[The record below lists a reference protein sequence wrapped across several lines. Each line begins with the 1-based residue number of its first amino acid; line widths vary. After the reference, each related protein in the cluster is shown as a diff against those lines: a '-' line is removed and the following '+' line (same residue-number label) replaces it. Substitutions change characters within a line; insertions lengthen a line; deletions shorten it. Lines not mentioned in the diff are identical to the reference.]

1 MADLEQEVF
10 DSGASEAPPPD
21 IAPPSPQPSVS
32 PPSQDSQSLTSA
44 IDALRGP
51 VPQYGTQPQPSPPP
65 PPPNP
70 DDEPVKAGVLRDL
83 LNERA
88 ERQRLQAALR
98 DAQAREQERTRK
110 AEQPKAEDLIFQD
123 PQAYDR
129 MIDQRIEQKTAHIRL
144 ESDMQMAAMRHGQMF
159 DAAWQQFN
167 EACQGGQDPVS
178 YFRVMNSRSP
188 GEEMVRWFNERR
200 IMNATRGDLD
210 GFVRYILQRAQTEP
224 EFMAQ
229 VLGGAP
235 PPQQPLQQQPQP
247 QGNGNGPA
255 RGEDG
260 RFVSQPQQP
269 RHEVRLP
276 PSLSRMNGASRGVSF
291 DEPEDGSEDAIFD
304 AGRTRA
310 K

>member
-65 PPPNP
+65 QPPPHP

-98 DAQAREQERTRK
+98 DFQAREQERTK
-110 AEQPKAEDLIFQD
+110 QAAQPKAEDLIFQD

-144 ESDMQMAAMRHGQMF
+144 ESDMQMAAMRHGQVF
-159 DAAWQQFN
+159 DAAWQTFN
-167 EACQGGQDPVS
+167 QACQNGADPVS

-188 GEEMVRWFNERR
+188 GEEMVRWFNEQR
-200 IMNATRGDLD
+200 IMTATRGDLD
-210 GFVRYILQRAQTEP
+210 GFVRYILTRAQSEP
-224 EFMAQ
+224 EFVSQ
-229 VLGGAP
+229 VLGGMP
-235 PPQQPLQQQPQP
+235 PPQP
-247 QGNGNGPA
+247 QGNGNGGPP

-260 RFVSQPQQP
+260 RFVSQPQQQP

-276 PSLSRMNGASRGVSF
+276 PSLSKMNGASRGQSF
-291 DEPEDGSEDAIFD
+291 DADDDGSEEAIFD